1 MRPTE
6 CVNSNLETEITLFWR
21 LIGCVIH
28 WRILANIPEI
38 FTRESILGILKKVL
52 VVHRFKVFLFWE
64 SFFLS
69 LKCNDEW
76 DPNSGSPSK
85 RPLLPGT
92 SNNKGRVSL
101 LGRVLQ
107 KQTSRPNFQL
117 NLTQDHD
124 RRAAEDHARWEIVLL
139 FPVLFWWQISHVSP
153 NVEILATQDN
163 WYVLVKKIYI
173 IKHMRYSYLC
183 CKWKKNP
190 AST

>member
-1 MRPTE
+1 MRKFKSRNWDYIVLTLDRLRDSLTHS
-6 CVNSNLETEITLFWR
+6 CKHSGNLDS
-21 LIGCVIH
+21 
-28 WRILANIPEI
+28 RILNINRKKSVSRPQI
-38 FTRESILGILKKVL
+38 QGIS
-52 VVHRFKVFLFWE
+52 FLRV
-64 SFFLS
+64 FLS

-76 DPNSGSPSK
+76 DLNSGSPSK

-163 WYVLVKKIYI
+163 WYVLVKKILHY
-173 IKHMRYSYLC
+173 KTHETQLPMLQMEKESG
-183 CKWKKNP
+183 
-190 AST
+190 